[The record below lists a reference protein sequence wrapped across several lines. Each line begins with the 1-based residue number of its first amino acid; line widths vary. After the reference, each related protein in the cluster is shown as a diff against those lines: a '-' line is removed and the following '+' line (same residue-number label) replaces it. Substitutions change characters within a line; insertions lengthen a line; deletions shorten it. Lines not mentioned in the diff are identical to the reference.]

1 MHHII
6 IQNLYNKTVPIPAI
20 DNSKSVFDIL
30 QGQQIDW
37 MHACGAKGRCTTC
50 KMIVLQGIEN
60 LSPLSQVELKYR
72 EGRKLKDNERLAC
85 QSRPLGDISIRVAE
99 ANKMPH
105 VKYSD

>member
-50 KMIVLQGIEN
+50 KMMYYKGLRTSAPFPK
-60 LSPLSQVELKYR
+60 LS
-72 EGRKLKDNERLAC
+72 
-85 QSRPLGDISIRVAE
+85 
-99 ANKMPH
+99 
-105 VKYSD
+105 